1 MMCHVL
7 SWSGG
12 RRSRS
17 SARFLRLPVF
27 VMVSP
32 FRLSPFRSPHPRVER
47 GEHCRWRRWRR
58 PRVERG
64 GTLFRASRARP
75 CAGERAFVPAWFA
88 RLIAPARA
96 KAERRAHVSHRFL
109 RVLFSRR
116 REREETGPARTP
128 VPSCFPIL
136 ARTAPVSIPF
146 KRIISY
152 NVNKQRAAVAGP
164 AEQAPCLEGRRRH
177 ACPDSGE
184 RGA

>member
-75 CAGERAFVPAWFA
+75 CAGGRAFVPAWFA

-116 REREETGPARTP
+116 REREETGPARMP
-128 VPSCFPIL
+128 VPSCRPIL
-136 ARTAPVSIPF
+136 ARPIPMSRPF
-146 KRIISY
+146 QRITSY
-152 NVNKQRAAVAGP
+152 IVNKQLAAVTGP